1 MNKKLLIGA
10 AIAMTLLISACV
22 KKEAPK
28 EEAETKGQEVSQPAQ
43 FQNLS
48 SVDHAS
54 ASSTEIPTQVTNE
67 TLQQN
72 NQNTHA
78 THPQQTETHS
88 TPAPAAHVDRAEPP
102 VPAAKPA
109 AATERSVPVEKP
121 AAPVAKITEAT
132 KPVVQANTTAKA
144 QSEDDAVAAAIAAA
158 APALKN

>member
-10 AIAMTLLISACV
+10 AIATTLLISACV

-28 EEAETKGQEVSQPAQ
+28 EEAETKGQEASQPAQ

-48 SVDHAS
+48 SVDHAN

-67 TLQQN
+67 TLEQN
-72 NQNTHA
+72 NHNAHT
-78 THPQQTETHS
+78 THPQQTETH
-88 TPAPAAHVDRAEPP
+88 PAPAAYVDRAEPAP
-102 VPAAKPA
+102 APAAKPA
-109 AATERSVPVEKP
+109 EKP
-121 AAPVAKITEAT
+121 AAPVAKVVEAT
-132 KPVVQANTTAKA
+132 KPAVQANTSAKA